1 MTALPC
7 IAGQG
12 SELTL
17 TGFGDGTGLQE
28 AQPSQVAEGGGGGG
42 GGGCGHTLC
51 ARLCWWVVTRTPV
64 VTVTGQLRS
73 LPGPPGSSSL
83 CLFLVAATS
92 LASWGQP
99 WWRAGG
105 WALEGQSPPTC

>member
-51 ARLCWWVVTRTPV
+51 ARLCWWVITRTPV

-92 LASWGQP
+92 LVSWGQP